1 MTVTVLLAGA
11 DEPWETPLVRA
22 LSASPGIALTRRCV
36 DVADA
41 VATAA
46 SGQVRVAL
54 LTVGMRGLDT
64 DVVRRILDAGVQL
77 VAVTDSDDA
86 GAAARAVALG
96 MIATVAGDDVPAVV
110 RAVVAADERRRSD
123 QLDGF
128 DDPEAPGPDGTERG
142 RLIVVWGP
150 TGAPGRSTVAL
161 GVASETA
168 GLGVPTLL
176 IDADVYGGS
185 VGQMLAMLDE
195 VSGLLAAAR
204 SANTGRLDLDELGR
218 HVRQINPTLRILT
231 GLPRADR
238 WSALRAGSFDAVLTI
253 ARQMAPVVV
262 VDVGFNLELDEE
274 LSFDTAAPRRNG
286 ATLAALEQ
294 ADDIIVVGSA
304 DPLGLARLT
313 RGIFELR
320 EAVPGAQL
328 HVVVNKVRDS
338 LGWSRAA
345 ITDTVHRLAGV
356 SPSHFLP
363 LDQSAVDRAWV
374 NGRSL
379 AECARDSPL
388 RAQLT
393 QLARTVAPAGTA
405 PREGITRRRRRRD
418 VTV

>member
-231 GLPRADR
+231 GLPRPDR
-238 WSALRAGSFDAVLTI
+238 WSALRPGSFDAVLTV

-388 RAQLT
+388 RVQLT

>member
-64 DVVRRILDAGVQL
+64 DVVRRILDAGVQI

-238 WSALRAGSFDAVLTI
+238 WSALRAGSFDAVLTV

-294 ADDIIVVGSA
+294 ADVIIVVGSA

-379 AECARDSPL
+379 AECARDSSL
-388 RAQLT
+388 RVQLT

>member
-238 WSALRAGSFDAVLTI
+238 WSALRAGSFDAVLTV

-388 RAQLT
+388 RVQLT

-418 VTV
+418 VNV

>member
-238 WSALRAGSFDAVLTI
+238 WSALRAGSFDAVLTV

-388 RAQLT
+388 RVQLT
-393 QLARTVAPAGTA
+393 QLARTVAPAGAAT
-405 PREGITRRRRRRD
+405 RERITRRRRRRD
-418 VTV
+418 ATV

>member
-1 MTVTVLLAGA
+1 
-11 DEPWETPLVRA
+11 
-22 LSASPGIALTRRCV
+22 
-36 DVADA
+36 
-41 VATAA
+41 
-46 SGQVRVAL
+46 
-54 LTVGMRGLDT
+54 
-64 DVVRRILDAGVQL
+64 
-77 VAVTDSDDA
+77 
-86 GAAARAVALG
+86 
-96 MIATVAGDDVPAVV
+96 
-110 RAVVAADERRRSD
+110 
-123 QLDGF
+123 
-128 DDPEAPGPDGTERG
+128 
-142 RLIVVWGP
+142 
-150 TGAPGRSTVAL
+150 L

-238 WSALRAGSFDAVLTI
+238 WSALRAGSFDAVLTV

-388 RAQLT
+388 RVQLT

-418 VTV
+418 VNV

>member
-238 WSALRAGSFDAVLTI
+238 WSALRAGSFDAVLTV

-388 RAQLT
+388 RVQLT

>member
-231 GLPRADR
+231 GLPRPDR
-238 WSALRAGSFDAVLTI
+238 WSALRPGSFDAVLTV

-338 LGWSRAA
+338 LGWSRGA

-356 SPSHFLP
+356 SPSQFLP

-388 RAQLT
+388 RVPLT

>member
-238 WSALRAGSFDAVLTI
+238 WSALRAGSFDAVLTV

-388 RAQLT
+388 RVQLT
-393 QLARTVAPAGTA
+393 QLARTVAPAGAAT
-405 PREGITRRRRRRD
+405 RERITRRRRRRD

>member
-110 RAVVAADERRRSD
+110 RAVAAADERRRSD

-231 GLPRADR
+231 GLPRPDR
-238 WSALRAGSFDAVLTI
+238 WSALRAGSFDAVLTV

-345 ITDTVHRLAGV
+345 ITDTVHRLSGV

-374 NGRSL
+374 SGRSL

-388 RAQLT
+388 RVQLT

>member
-96 MIATVAGDDVPAVV
+96 MIATVAGDDVSAVV
-110 RAVVAADERRRSD
+110 RAVVAADERRRSG

-128 DDPEAPGPDGTERG
+128 DDPEAPGPGGTERG

-238 WSALRAGSFDAVLTI
+238 WSALRAGSFDAVLTV

-294 ADDIIVVGSA
+294 ADVIIVVGSA

-379 AECARDSPL
+379 AECARDSSL
-388 RAQLT
+388 RVQLT

>member
-238 WSALRAGSFDAVLTI
+238 WSALRAGSFDAVLTV
-253 ARQMAPVVV
+253 ARQMAPAVV

-388 RAQLT
+388 RVQLT

>member
-1 MTVTVLLAGA
+1 VTVTVLLAGA

-77 VAVTDSDDA
+77 VAVTDSEDA

-96 MIATVAGDDVPAVV
+96 MIATVAGDDLPAVV

-238 WSALRAGSFDAVLTI
+238 WSALRAGSFDAVLTV

-313 RGIFELR
+313 RGIFELG
-320 EAVPGAQL
+320 EAVPGAEL

-388 RAQLT
+388 RVQLT

-405 PREGITRRRRRRD
+405 TREGITRRRRRRD

>member
-128 DDPEAPGPDGTERG
+128 DDPEAPGPGGTERG

-238 WSALRAGSFDAVLTI
+238 WSALRAGSFDAVLTV

-388 RAQLT
+388 RVQLT